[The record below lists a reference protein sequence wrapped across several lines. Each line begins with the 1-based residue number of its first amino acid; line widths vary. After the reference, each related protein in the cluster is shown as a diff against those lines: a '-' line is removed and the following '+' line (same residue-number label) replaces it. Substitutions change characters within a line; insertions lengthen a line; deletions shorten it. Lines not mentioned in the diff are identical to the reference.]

1 MPDSLRNAREQ
12 GASNGIG
19 HSLVVSLSRSGM
31 AGDHPDNL
39 RSRAQQRM
47 SRINRRISGLPVPAI
62 SNFSK
67 RIHGMT
73 WQAYVSTATGYILLA
88 NLKPHPAFLTQIE
101 IGLFILNMM
110 VFFLT
115 TSLLAVQ
122 LVLYPRQFK
131 RVAFD
136 PNKNSFIPTSVL
148 VLLVQVFLLLSCGKN
163 FLIYLGIS
171 PSATLIVGTVNYVS
185 LCTRS
190 FCYHPIAAG
199 IADTFLLQALNT
211 ELRTLLQR
219 CVHCPDHMVFLTKKS
234 SVFGPFTDRLH
245 DSRYAFTL
253 FWLAEQGAVIHPCL
267 GIFCSLFLHSAWA
280 FPVFPLLLSGVVTF
294 NVLRIVPLSD
304 PMAVSIFVTGL
315 LMFGAGAFMC
325 LFYLAIFLLRIM
337 TTGFLD
343 GHQVGSQ
350 KSKWSLYCRRAT
362 RNSTFCYRAP
372 LILFNMG
379 KIASKLFPLHSLISP
394 NAGEIVFVSSL
405 SESPRIFLLIMGCI
419 FVGIM
424 LTGCSAVLFVM
435 AAIPYWTRL
444 HKHLNEILGCWATT
458 FPTIGLI
465 LSLKFLG
472 DTFDSKVFYAFQT
485 TLTIM
490 IFCVYLIVLCLTIL
504 AVWKGLILMS
514 DDKAVYMD
522 SMGFSDE
529 KMDLMEKNGGGT
541 AAASDH
547 KH

>member
-1 MPDSLRNAREQ
+1 
-12 GASNGIG
+12 
-19 HSLVVSLSRSGM
+19 
-31 AGDHPDNL
+31 
-39 RSRAQQRM
+39 
-47 SRINRRISGLPVPAI
+47 
-62 SNFSK
+62 
-67 RIHGMT
+67 MT
-73 WQAYVSTATGYILLA
+73 WQAYPVGLGTATGYILLA
-88 NLKPHPAFLTQIE
+88 NLKPHPDFLTQIE
-101 IGLFILNMM
+101 IGLFILNMI
-110 VFFLT
+110 VFFGT

-136 PNKNSFIPTSVL
+136 PNKNSFIPTFVL
-148 VLLVQVFLLLSCGKN
+148 VL
-163 FLIYLGIS
+163 
-171 PSATLIVGTVNYVS
+171 ATLIVGTVNYGPKVGVTPEE
-185 LCTRS
+185 LIVI
-190 FCYHPIAAG
+190 FWIYVAIA
-199 IADTFLLQALNT
+199 I
-211 ELRTLLQR
+211 
-219 CVHCPDHMVFLTKKS
+219 CV
-234 SVFGPFTDRLH
+234 
-245 DSRYAFTL
+245 AFTVL
-253 FWLAEQGAVIHPCL
+253 TIWFSSPRNPTASMTP
-267 GIFCSLFLHSAWA
+267 AWA

-304 PMAVSIFVTGL
+304 PRAVSIFVTGL

-343 GHQVGSQ
+343 GHQANGAFIAAGPPGFS
-350 KSKWSLYCRRAT
+350 A
-362 RNSTFCYRAP
+362 

-394 NAGEIVFVSSL
+394 NAGEIVFA
-405 SESPRIFLLIMGCI
+405 GCI

-435 AAIPYWTRL
+435 AVIPYWARL

-458 FPTIGLI
+458 FPNIGLI

-490 IFCVYLIVLCLTIL
+490 VFCVYLIVLSLTIL

-522 SMGFSDE
+522 SVGLSDE
-529 KMDLMEKNGGGT
+529 KMELMEKNEHGS